1 MAVISMSSPSA
12 GRPRSTPAIPSPA
25 TAPSKGGFAP
35 RAKPPPRTRSC
46 EPQDVAGLG
55 PRRPR
60 RAIRRTEPQD
70 VAGLGPR
77 RPRRAIR
84 RVEPQD
90 VAGLGPRRPRRAI
103 RRIEPQDGR
112 RLRPER
118 PKRAP
123 GSWRRQ
129 SRRSNLD
136 HVTRT
141 FLRPARSRWRSGER
155 RAEVARAPSSP
166 RRRVGDGRFDARA
179 RPLLAPAM
187 ADRRDSGAL
196 LFPPRRP
203 VDSPA
208 FRAESRRGTWL
219 RLQPGRSRRRLDGA
233 AL

>member
-60 RAIRRTEPQD
+60 RAIRRT
-70 VAGLGPR
+70 
-77 RPRRAIR
+77 
-84 RVEPQD
+84 EPQD

-187 ADRRDSGAL
+187 AGRRDSGAL

-219 RLQPGRSRRRLDGA
+219 RLQSGRSRRRLDGA